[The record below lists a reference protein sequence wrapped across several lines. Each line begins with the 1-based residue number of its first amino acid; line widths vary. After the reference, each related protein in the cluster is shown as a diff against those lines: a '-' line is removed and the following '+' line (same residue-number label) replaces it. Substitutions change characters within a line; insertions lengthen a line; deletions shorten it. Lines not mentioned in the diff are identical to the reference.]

1 MCGRYYVDDETAREI
16 ERLVRNLDR
25 RFRMQASDIRPSRP
39 APVLRVDTE
48 GRGPGLEEMYW
59 GFPVSGRSGLLINAR
74 AESVLDRKIFR
85 DSVLHRRCIIPARG
99 FYEWNKR
106 REKYQFERYD
116 GKPVLMAGFY
126 NLYQEKERFVILTTE
141 ANASVRPVHERM
153 PLVLEESEVENWL
166 LDDKAAKAC
175 LQKVPAALEHRAEYE
190 QMTLF

>member
-1 MCGRYYVDDETAREI
+1 M
-16 ERLVRNLDR
+16 
-25 RFRMQASDIRPSRP
+25 
-39 APVLRVDTE
+39 
-48 GRGPGLEEMYW
+48 
-59 GFPVSGRSGLLINAR
+59 
-74 AESVLDRKIFR
+74 
-85 DSVLHRRCIIPARG
+85 LHRRCIIPARG
-99 FYEWNKR
+99 FYEWNKQ

-166 LDDKAAKAC
+166 LDDKAEKAC